1 MERTSKSMNALQEY
15 LDQNGVTR
23 YQVAKQTGIAN
34 TTLANAVKETKPL
47 SGQTVKVIT
56 AVAQA
61 LGKTPG
67 QVLDDLIELDE
78 DNSLTRIIQSNHFSS
93 SFPCK
98 KSLRRSLSGF
108 FSSSKFCV
116 KPLFKYL
123 VNHLKSQPK

>member
-1 MERTSKSMNALQEY
+1 MNALQEY
-15 LDQNGVTR
+15 FDQNGVTR

-61 LGKTPG
+61 LSKTPG

-78 DNSLTRIIQSNHFSS
+78 DNS
-93 SFPCK
+93 K
-98 KSLRRSLSGF
+98 
-108 FSSSKFCV
+108 
-116 KPLFKYL
+116 
-123 VNHLKSQPK
+123 